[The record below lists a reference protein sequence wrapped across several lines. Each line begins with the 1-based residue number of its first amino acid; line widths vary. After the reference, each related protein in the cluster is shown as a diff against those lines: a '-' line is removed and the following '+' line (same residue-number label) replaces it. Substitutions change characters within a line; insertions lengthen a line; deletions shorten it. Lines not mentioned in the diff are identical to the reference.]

1 MKLLVIGGGI
11 GGLTTAIAL
20 QRKGLTVQVFE
31 SAPGFK
37 PLGAG
42 LVLAANAMKA
52 LQTIGISEA
61 IQPAGKLLT
70 HGTILTDR
78 GKVLSTVDVAAIM
91 KRFGMHNFT
100 IHRADLHQIL
110 LSQLQPN
117 TLAYTKKCA
126 EVTQHS
132 AGVTV
137 TFTDGTTATG
147 DCLLAADGV
156 HSVIRQ
162 KLIPESTIRYAGYTC
177 WRAVVE
183 ADPSQIDL
191 TNFTESWGTK
201 GRFGI
206 APLTGNRV
214 YWYACLN
221 APAQSMEM
229 KQKTI
234 DDLRECFKDYHDPIP
249 YLLRITQN
257 NQLIH
262 NDIVDIKPLK
272 QLAFGRILL
281 MGDAGHATTP
291 NMGQGAC
298 QAIEDA
304 AVLMNQL
311 GREATPELDFRAF
324 ERKRLVRTTQVN
336 KASWQIGRLSQMD
349 TPWLASLRNRLMR
362 LIPKSFQQKQLEFLY
377 EVDF

>member
-1 MKLLVIGGGI
+1 MKLLIIGGGI

-20 QRKGLTVQVFE
+20 QKKGLTVQVFE
-31 SAPGFK
+31 SATEFK

-52 LQTIGISEA
+52 LQTIGVSEA
-61 IQPAGKLLT
+61 IQPASKLLT
-70 HGTILTDR
+70 HGMILTDR
-78 GKVLSTVDVAAIM
+78 GKVLSMVDVAAIV

-117 TLAYTKKCA
+117 TLVYNKKCA
-126 EVTQHS
+126 DITQHS

-137 TFTDGTTATG
+137 TFTDGITATG
-147 DCLLAADGV
+147 DYLLAADGV
-156 HSVIRQ
+156 HSVVRQ
-162 KLIPESTIRYAGYTC
+162 KLIPESTIRHAGYTC

-221 APAQSMEM
+221 APAQSTEM

-249 YLLRITQN
+249 YLLSITQN

-324 ERKRLVRTTQVN
+324 ERKRLARTTQVN
-336 KASWQIGRLSQMD
+336 TASWQIGRLSQMD
-349 TPWLASLRNRLMR
+349 TPWLASLRNRLMP